1 MTFNKVV
8 FDIETTMTADKI
20 WCIVC
25 KHGDT
30 YYQFKEDRLHR
41 FAELI
46 KQTEEVIGHNIIGFD
61 IPVVNTIFGYDVFA
75 NCKVTDT
82 LVLSRLLNPMIE
94 GGHSLRNW
102 GTKLGQNKIHFEQ
115 FDYFSEDMLTY
126 CRNDVELTERLYKFL
141 IKKTADFGQS
151 VELEHKVAQIIQKQH
166 ERGFKINVVEAYEL
180 QSKFQEDM
188 NDLTTKVRQTFPPMK
203 IEEEFIPK
211 SNNKA
216 RGYVKGVPFTKV
228 KYKEFNLGSRQQIAE
243 RLMLLGWK
251 PKKKTDKGHVIV
263 DEKVLSEIHNIPE
276 AKLINRFLMLQK
288 RIAQV
293 NSWIEG
299 IKEDGRVHGKVITNG
314 TITGRMSHQSP
325 NMAQIPAVYS
335 PYGKECRALWTVN
348 KGYKLVGVDA
358 SGLELRMLAHYM
370 NDERYTHEV
379 VNGDIHRANQAAAG
393 LESRDK
399 AKTFIY
405 AFIYGAGSKKIGS
418 IIGGSERDG
427 ERAKEKFLRATPS
440 LRSLRE
446 KVERVAQRRWVRG
459 LDQRK
464 IIIRHP
470 HAALNTLLQGAG
482 AIVMKYAL
490 TLLEEYVIRKQIK
503 AFPVVNVHDEF
514 QYEVEESR
522 AEEFGRLAVQSIIDA
537 GKQLN
542 VRCPLNGE
550 YKIGNNWSETHSYDS
565 NRHQAIDF

>member
-94 GGHSLRNW
+94 GGHSLKNW

-115 FDYFSEDMLTY
+115 FDFFSEDMLTY

-141 IKKTADFGQS
+141 INKTKDFGMS
-151 VELEHKVAQIIQKQH
+151 IELEHKVAQIIQKQH

-188 NDLTTKVRQTFPPMK
+188 NNLTSKVRETFPPLK

-243 RLMLLGWK
+243 RLVMLGWK
-251 PKKKTDKGHVIV
+251 PKKKTDKGHIIV

-276 AKLINRFLMLQK
+276 AKLINRYLMLQK

-293 NSWIEG
+293 NSWIEA

-370 NDERYTHEV
+370 NDKDYIYEV
-379 VNGDIHRANQAAAG
+379 VNGDIHTANQNAAG

-427 ERAKEKFLRATPS
+427 ERTKEKFLRATPS

-490 TLLEEYVIRKQIK
+490 TILEQYVINKRIK

-522 AEEFGRLAVQSIIDA
+522 AEEFGRLAVQAIIDA

-550 YKIGNNWSETHSYDS
+550 YKIGNNWSETH
-565 NRHQAIDF
+565 

>member
-141 IKKTADFGQS
+141 IKKTTDFGQS

-348 KGYKLVGVDA
+348 KNYKLVGVDA

-370 NDERYTHEV
+370 NDKDYIHEV
-379 VNGDIHRANQAAAG
+379 VNGDIHTANQNAAG

-550 YKIGNNWSETHSYDS
+550 YKIGNNWSETH
-565 NRHQAIDF
+565 

>member
-1 MTFNKVV
+1 MTFNKVI

-25 KHGDT
+25 KHNDT
-30 YYQFKEDRLHR
+30 YYQFRENNLHR
-41 FAELI
+41 FEEFI

-61 IPVVNTIFGYDVFA
+61 IPVVNKIFGYDLFA
-75 NCKVTDT
+75 NCKKTDT
-82 LVLSRLLNPMIE
+82 LILSRLLNPMIE
-94 GGHSLRNW
+94 GGHSLKNW
-102 GTKLGQNKIHFEQ
+102 GTKLGHNKIHFEQ
-115 FDYFSEDMLTY
+115 FDFFTEEMLTY

-141 IKKTADFGQS
+141 STKTKDFGQS
-151 VELEHKVAQIIQKQH
+151 IELEHKVAEIIQRQH
-166 ERGFKINVVEAYEL
+166 DKGFKINVIDAYEL
-180 QSKFQEDM
+180 QCKFQEDM
-188 NDLTTKVRQTFPPMK
+188 NDLTTKVRQTFPPLK
-203 IEEEFIPK
+203 IETEFIPK

-243 RLMLLGWK
+243 RLVMLGWK
-251 PKKKTDKGHVIV
+251 PKKKTDKGHIIV

-276 AKLINRFLMLQK
+276 AKLINRYLMLQK

-293 NSWIEG
+293 SSWIEA

-348 KGYKLVGVDA
+348 KGNKLVGVDA

-370 NDERYTHEV
+370 NDKDYTHEV
-379 VNGDIHRANQAAAG
+379 VNGDIHTTNQVAAG
-393 LESRDK
+393 LGSRDES
-399 AKTFIY
+399 KTFIY

-427 ERAKEKFLRATPS
+427 ERIKEKFLRATPS
-440 LRSLRE
+440 LRHLRE
-446 KVERVAQRRWVRG
+446 KVERIAQRRWVRG

-464 IIIRHP
+464 IIIRYP

-482 AIVMKYAL
+482 ATVMKYAL

-514 QYEVEESR
+514 QYEVEEKR
-522 AEEFGRLAVQSIIDA
+522 ADEFGKLAVQSIVDA

-542 VRCPLNGE
+542 VRCPLNGK
-550 YKIGNNWSETHSYDS
+550 YKIGNNWSETH
-565 NRHQAIDF
+565 

>member
-25 KHGDT
+25 KHNDT
-30 YYQFKEDRLHR
+30 YYQFREDNLHR
-41 FAELI
+41 FEEFI

-61 IPVVNTIFGYDVFA
+61 IPVVNKIFGYDLFSH
-75 NCKVTDT
+75 CKKTDT

-94 GGHSLRNW
+94 GGHSLKNW
-102 GTKLGQNKIHFEQ
+102 GTKLGQDKIPFEQ
-115 FDYFSEDMLTY
+115 FDFFTEEMLTY
-126 CRNDVELTERLYKFL
+126 CRNDVELTDRLYKFL
-141 IKKTADFGQS
+141 INKTKDFGQS
-151 VELEHKVAQIIQKQH
+151 IELEHKTAEIIQAQH
-166 ERGFKINVVEAYEL
+166 DKGFKLNIIDAYEL
-180 QSKFQEDM
+180 QCKFQEDM
-188 NDLTTKVRQTFPPMK
+188 NDLTSKVRKTFPPLK
-203 IEEEFIPK
+203 IETEFIPK
-211 SNNKA
+211 SNNKS
-216 RGYVKGVPFTKV
+216 RGYVKGIPFIKV

-243 RLMLLGWK
+243 RLVLLGWK
-251 PKKKTDKGHVIV
+251 PKKKTDKGHTIV

-276 AKLINRFLMLQK
+276 AKLIKRFLMLQK

-293 NSWIEG
+293 SSWIEAV
-299 IKEDGRVHGKVITNG
+299 KEDGRVHGKVITNG

-325 NMAQIPAVYS
+325 NMAQIPAVHS
-335 PYGKECRALWTVN
+335 EYGRESRALWVVN

-370 NDERYTHEV
+370 NDKDYIHEV
-379 VNGDIHRANQAAAG
+379 VNGDIHTTNQIAAG
-393 LESRDK
+393 LESRDES
-399 AKTFIY
+399 KTFIY

-427 ERAKEKFLRATPS
+427 ERIKEKFLRATPS

-446 KVERVAQRRWVRG
+446 KVERIASRRWVRG

-464 IIIRHP
+464 IVIRYP

-482 AIVMKYAL
+482 ATVMKYAL
-490 TLLEEYVIRKQIK
+490 TLLEEYVSINKIK
-503 AFPVVNVHDEF
+503 AYPVVNVHDEF
-514 QYEVEESR
+514 QYEVEESKT
-522 AEEFGRLAVQSIIDA
+522 EQFGKLAVQSIIEA

-542 VRCPLNGE
+542 VRCPLNAK
-550 YKIGNNWSETHSYDS
+550 YKVGNNWSETH
-565 NRHQAIDF
+565 

>member
-30 YYQFKEDRLHR
+30 YYQFREDKLHR
-41 FAELI
+41 FEEFI
-46 KQTEEVIGHNIIGFD
+46 KQTDEVIGHNIIGFD
-61 IPVVNTIFGYDVFA
+61 IPVVNKIFGYDLFA
-75 NCKVTDT
+75 NCKKTDT
-82 LVLSRLLNPMIE
+82 LILSRLLNPMIE
-94 GGHSLRNW
+94 GGHSLKNW
-102 GTKLGQNKIHFEQ
+102 GTKLGHNKIHFEQ
-115 FDYFSEDMLTY
+115 FDFFTEEMLTY
-126 CRNDVELTERLYKFL
+126 CRNDVELTEKLYKFL
-141 IKKTADFGQS
+141 NTKTKDFGQS
-151 VELEHKVAQIIQKQH
+151 IELEHKVAEIIQKQH
-166 ERGFKINVVEAYEL
+166 ERGFKINVIDAYEL
-180 QSKFQEDM
+180 QCKFQEDM
-188 NDLTTKVRQTFPPMK
+188 NDLTSKVRETFPPLK
-203 IEEEFIPK
+203 VETEFIPK

-243 RLMLLGWK
+243 RLVMLGWK
-251 PKKKTDKGHVIV
+251 PKKKTDKGHIIV

-276 AKLINRFLMLQK
+276 AKLINRYLMLQK

-293 NSWIEG
+293 SSWIEA

-370 NDERYTHEV
+370 NDKDYIHEV
-379 VNGDIHRANQAAAG
+379 VNGDIHTTNQVAAG
-393 LESRDK
+393 LGSRDES
-399 AKTFIY
+399 KTFIY

-427 ERAKEKFLRATPS
+427 ERIKEKFLRATPS
-440 LRSLRE
+440 LRFLRE
-446 KVERVAQRRWVRG
+446 KVERIAQRRWVRG

-464 IIIRHP
+464 IIIRYP

-482 AIVMKYAL
+482 ATVMKYAL

-514 QYEVEESR
+514 QYEVEEGR
-522 AEEFGRLAVQSIIDA
+522 ADEFGKLAVQSIINA

-550 YKIGNNWSETHSYDS
+550 YKIGNNWSETH
-565 NRHQAIDF
+565 

>member
-1 MTFNKVV
+1 MKFKQVV
-8 FDIETTMTADKI
+8 FDIETTMTADKV

-25 KHGDT
+25 KHGDN
-30 YYQFKEDRLHR
+30 YYQFKDGKNLHR
-41 FAELI
+41 FEEFA
-46 KQTEEVIGHNIIGFD
+46 KQTEEFIGHNIIGFD
-61 IPVVNTIFGYDVFA
+61 VPVLNKFFGNDIFKH
-75 NCKVTDT
+75 CKITDT
-82 LVLSRLLNPMIE
+82 LVLSRLFNPILE
-94 GGHSLRNW
+94 GGHSLKNW
-102 GTKLGQNKIHFEQ
+102 GKKLGQNKIQFEQ
-115 FDYFSEDMLTY
+115 FDFLTEDMLTY
-126 CRNDVELTERLYKFL
+126 CRNDVALTEKLYHFL
-141 IKKTADFGQS
+141 IRKMTDFGES
-151 VELEHKVAQIIQKQH
+151 IELEHKTATIIQKQH
-166 ERGFKINVVEAYEL
+166 ELGFKLDIVEAYGL
-180 QSKFQEDM
+180 QSLFQEEM
-188 NDLTTKVRQTFPPMK
+188 NRLTTEVRKSFPPLK

-228 KYKEFNLGSRQQIAE
+228 SFKEFNLGSRQQIAE
-243 RLMLLGWK
+243 RLIMLGWK
-251 PKKKTDKGHVIV
+251 PKKKTDKGQVIV

-293 NSWIEG
+293 SSWIEAVR
-299 IKEDGRVHGKVITNG
+299 EDGRVHGRVITNG

-335 PYGKECRALWTVN
+335 PYGKECRALWIVN

-370 NDERYTHEV
+370 NDERYIHEV
-379 VNGDIHRANQAAAG
+379 VNGDIHTANQVAAG

-405 AFIYGAGSKKIGS
+405 AFIYGAGSAKIGS
-418 IIGGSERDG
+418 IIGGTQRDG

-446 KVERVAQRRWVRG
+446 KVERVAERRYVKG
-459 LDQRK
+459 LDGRK
-464 IIIRHP
+464 IIIRHA

-482 AIVMKYAL
+482 AIVMKKAL
-490 TLLEEYVIRKQIK
+490 TLLDEYVKIKQIK

-522 AEEFGRLAVQSIIDA
+522 VNEFGKLAVQSIIDA
-537 GKQLN
+537 GKLLK

-550 YKIGNNWSETHSYDS
+550 YKIGNNWSETH
-565 NRHQAIDF
+565 

>member
-1 MTFNKVV
+1 MTFNKVI

-30 YYQFKEDRLHR
+30 YYQFREDKLHR
-41 FAELI
+41 FEEFI

-61 IPVVNTIFGYDVFA
+61 IPVVNKIFGYDLFA
-75 NCKVTDT
+75 NCKKTDT
-82 LVLSRLLNPMIE
+82 LILSRLLNPMIE
-94 GGHSLRNW
+94 GGHSLKNW
-102 GTKLGQNKIHFEQ
+102 GTKLGHNKIHFEQ
-115 FDYFSEDMLTY
+115 FDFFTEEMLTY

-141 IKKTADFGQS
+141 ITKTKDFGKS
-151 VELEHKVAQIIQKQH
+151 IELEHKVAEIIQKQH
-166 ERGFKINVVEAYEL
+166 DRGFKINVIDAYEL
-180 QSKFQEDM
+180 QCKFQEDM
-188 NDLTTKVRQTFPPMK
+188 NDLTSKVRETFPPLK
-203 IEEEFIPK
+203 VETEFIPK

-216 RGYVKGVPFTKV
+216 RGYVKGVLFTKV

-243 RLMLLGWK
+243 RLVMLGWK
-251 PKKKTDKGHVIV
+251 PKKKTDKGHIIV

-276 AKLINRFLMLQK
+276 AKLINRYLMLQK

-293 NSWIEG
+293 SSWIEA

-370 NDERYTHEV
+370 NDKDYIHEV
-379 VNGDIHRANQAAAG
+379 VNGDIHTTNQVAAG
-393 LESRDK
+393 LGSRDES
-399 AKTFIY
+399 KTFIY

-427 ERAKEKFLRATPS
+427 ERIKEKFLRATPS
-440 LRSLRE
+440 LRFLRE
-446 KVERVAQRRWVRG
+446 KVERIAQRRWVRG

-464 IIIRHP
+464 IIIRYP

-482 AIVMKYAL
+482 ATVMKYAL

-514 QYEVEESR
+514 QYEVEEDR
-522 AEEFGRLAVQSIIDA
+522 ADEFGKLAVQSIINA

-550 YKIGNNWSETHSYDS
+550 YKIGNNWSETH
-565 NRHQAIDF
+565 

>member
-8 FDIETTMTADKI
+8 FDIETTLTADKV

-25 KHGDT
+25 KHEDT
-30 YYQFKEDRLHR
+30 FYQFKENNLHR
-41 FAELI
+41 FEEFI

-61 IPVVNTIFGYDVFA
+61 IPVLNKLFGYDLFKNV
-75 NCKVTDT
+75 KITDT
-82 LVLSRLLNPMIE
+82 LVMSRLLNPMIE
-94 GGHSLRNW
+94 GGHSLKNW
-102 GTKLGQNKIHFEQ
+102 GKKLGQNKIEFEQ
-115 FDYFSEDMLTY
+115 FDFFSEEMLKY
-126 CRNDVELTERLYKFL
+126 CRNDVDLTQRLYKFL
-141 IKKTADFGQS
+141 ITRIKDFGYS
-151 VELEHKVAQIIQKQH
+151 VELEHEVAKIIQRQH
-166 ERGFKINVVEAYEL
+166 ERGFKIDIVNAYSL
-180 QSKFQEDM
+180 QAKFQEDM
-188 NDLTTKVRQTFPPMK
+188 NELQNKVRATFPPLR
-203 IEEEFIPK
+203 IEEVFIPK

-216 RGYVKGVPFTKV
+216 RGYIKGVPFTKV
-228 KYKEFNLGSRQQIAE
+228 KYKEFNLGSRQQIGE
-243 RLMLLGWK
+243 RLMNLGWK

-263 DEKVLSEIHNIPE
+263 DEKVLSEITNIPE
-276 AKLINRFLMLQK
+276 AKLINEYLMLQK

-293 NSWIEG
+293 SSWVEA

-370 NDERYTHEV
+370 NDKDYTHEV
-379 VNGDIHRANQAAAG
+379 VNGDIHTANKVAAG

-482 AIVMKYAL
+482 AIVMKCAL
-490 TLLEEYVIRKQIK
+490 TLLENYVINKRIK

-514 QYEVEESR
+514 QYEVEESK

-550 YKIGNNWSETHSYDS
+550 YKIGNNWSETH
-565 NRHQAIDF
+565 

>member
-141 IKKTADFGQS
+141 SNKTKDFGQS
-151 VELEHKVAQIIQKQH
+151 IELEHKVAQIIQKQH

-188 NDLTTKVRQTFPPMK
+188 NDLTAKVRQTFPPMK

-263 DEKVLSEIHNIPE
+263 DEKVLSQIHNIPE
-276 AKLINRFLMLQK
+276 AKLINRYLMLQK

-293 NSWIEG
+293 NSWIEA

-370 NDERYTHEV
+370 NDKDYTHEV
-379 VNGDIHRANQAAAG
+379 VNGDIHTANKVAAG

-482 AIVMKYAL
+482 AIVMKCAL
-490 TLLEEYVIRKQIK
+490 TLLENYVINKRIK

-514 QYEVEESR
+514 QYEVEESK

-550 YKIGNNWSETHSYDS
+550 YKIGNNWSETH
-565 NRHQAIDF
+565 

>member
-30 YYQFKEDRLHR
+30 YYQFKEDKLHR
-41 FAELI
+41 FAEFI

-61 IPVVNTIFGYDVFA
+61 IPVVNKIFGYDLFA
-75 NCKVTDT
+75 HCKKTDT

-94 GGHSLRNW
+94 GGHSLKNW

-115 FDYFSEDMLTY
+115 FDFFSEDMLTY

-141 IKKTADFGQS
+141 IRKTEGFGQS
-151 VELEHKVAQIIQKQH
+151 IELEHQVAEIIQKQH
-166 ERGFKINVVEAYEL
+166 DRGFKIDVVNAYEL
-180 QSKFQEDM
+180 QCKFQEDM
-188 NDLTTKVRQTFPPMK
+188 NDLTTKVRKTFPPLK

-293 NSWIEG
+293 SSWIEG

-348 KGYKLVGVDA
+348 KGNKLVGVDA

-370 NDERYTHEV
+370 NDKDYTHEV
-379 VNGDIHRANQAAAG
+379 VNGDIHTANQNAAG

-464 IIIRHP
+464 IMIRHP

-490 TLLEEYVIRKQIK
+490 TLLEKYVKVKQIK

-514 QYEVEESR
+514 QYEVEEKR
-522 AEEFGRLAVQSIIDA
+522 ADEFGRLAVQSIIDA

-550 YKIGNNWSETHSYDS
+550 YKIGNNWSETH
-565 NRHQAIDF
+565 

>member
-46 KQTEEVIGHNIIGFD
+46 KQTDEVIGHNIIGFD

-82 LVLSRLLNPMIE
+82 LVLSRLLNPMID

-141 IKKTADFGQS
+141 SSKTKDFGQS
-151 VELEHKVAQIIQKQH
+151 IELEHRVAQIIQKQH

-188 NDLTTKVRQTFPPMK
+188 NDLTTKVRQTFPPLK

-211 SNNKA
+211 SNNKS
-216 RGYVKGVPFTKV
+216 RGYVKGVPFIKV

-243 RLMLLGWK
+243 RLVMLGWK
-251 PKKKTDKGHVIV
+251 PKKKTDKGHIIV
-263 DEKVLSEIHNIPE
+263 DEKVLSQIHNIPE
-276 AKLINRFLMLQK
+276 AKLINRYLMLQK

-293 NSWIEG
+293 NSWIEA

-370 NDERYTHEV
+370 NDKDYTHEV
-379 VNGDIHRANQAAAG
+379 VNGDIHTANKIAAG

-482 AIVMKYAL
+482 AIVMKCAL
-490 TLLEEYVIRKQIK
+490 TLLENYVINKRIK

-514 QYEVEESR
+514 QYEVEESK

-550 YKIGNNWSETHSYDS
+550 YKIGNNWSETH
-565 NRHQAIDF
+565 

>member
-94 GGHSLRNW
+94 GGHSLKNW

-141 IKKTADFGQS
+141 INKTKDFGMS
-151 VELEHKVAQIIQKQH
+151 IELEHKVAQIIQKQH

-263 DEKVLSEIHNIPE
+263 DEKVLSKIHNIPE
-276 AKLINRFLMLQK
+276 AKLINRYLMLQK

-293 NSWIEG
+293 SSWIEA

-370 NDERYTHEV
+370 NDKDYTHEV
-379 VNGDIHRANQAAAG
+379 VNGDIHTTNQIAAG
-393 LESRDK
+393 LASRDES
-399 AKTFIY
+399 KTFIY

-427 ERAKEKFLRATPS
+427 ERIKEKFLRATPS

-446 KVERVAQRRWVRG
+446 KVERIASRRWVRG

-464 IIIRHP
+464 IIIRYP

-482 AIVMKYAL
+482 ATVMKYAL
-490 TLLEEYVIRKQIK
+490 TLLEEYVKIKQIK
-503 AFPVVNVHDEF
+503 ALPVVNVHDEF
-514 QYEVEESR
+514 QYEVEEKR
-522 AEEFGRLAVQSIIDA
+522 ADEFGMLAVQSIVDA

-542 VRCPLNGE
+542 VRCPLNGK
-550 YKIGNNWSETHSYDS
+550 YKIGNNWSETH
-565 NRHQAIDF
+565 

>member
-46 KQTEEVIGHNIIGFD
+46 KQTDEVIGHNIIGFD

-82 LVLSRLLNPMIE
+82 LVLSRLLNPMID

-141 IKKTADFGQS
+141 SSKTKDFGQS
-151 VELEHKVAQIIQKQH
+151 IELEHRVAQIIQKQH

-188 NDLTTKVRQTFPPMK
+188 NDLTTKVRQTFPPLK

-211 SNNKA
+211 SNNKS
-216 RGYVKGVPFTKV
+216 RGYVKGVPFIKV

-243 RLMLLGWK
+243 RLVMLGWK
-251 PKKKTDKGHVIV
+251 PKKKTDKGHIIV
-263 DEKVLSEIHNIPE
+263 DEKVLSQIDNIPE
-276 AKLINRFLMLQK
+276 AKLINRYLMLQK

-293 NSWIEG
+293 NSWIEA

-370 NDERYTHEV
+370 NDKDYTHEV
-379 VNGDIHRANQAAAG
+379 VNGDIHTANKVAAG

-482 AIVMKYAL
+482 AIVMKCAL
-490 TLLEEYVIRKQIK
+490 TLLENYVINKRIK

-514 QYEVEESR
+514 QYEVEESK

-550 YKIGNNWSETHSYDS
+550 YKIGNNWSETH
-565 NRHQAIDF
+565 

>member
-46 KQTEEVIGHNIIGFD
+46 KQTDEVIGHNIIGFD
-61 IPVVNTIFGYDVFA
+61 IPVVNTIFGYDVFE

-94 GGHSLRNW
+94 GGHSLKNW

-115 FDYFSEDMLTY
+115 FDFFSEDMLTY

-141 IKKTADFGQS
+141 INKTKDFGMS
-151 VELEHKVAQIIQKQH
+151 IELEHKVAQIIQKQH

-188 NDLTTKVRQTFPPMK
+188 NNLTSKVRETFPPLK

-243 RLMLLGWK
+243 RLVMLGWK
-251 PKKKTDKGHVIV
+251 PKKKTDKGHIIV

-276 AKLINRFLMLQK
+276 AKLINRYLMLQK

-293 NSWIEG
+293 NSWIEA

-370 NDERYTHEV
+370 NDKDYIYEV
-379 VNGDIHRANQAAAG
+379 VNGDIHTANQNAAG

-427 ERAKEKFLRATPS
+427 ERTKEKFLRATPS

-490 TLLEEYVIRKQIK
+490 TLLEQYVINKQIK

-550 YKIGNNWSETHSYDS
+550 YKIGNNWSETH
-565 NRHQAIDF
+565 

>member
-1 MTFNKVV
+1 
-8 FDIETTMTADKI
+8 
-20 WCIVC
+20 
-25 KHGDT
+25 
-30 YYQFKEDRLHR
+30 
-41 FAELI
+41 
-46 KQTEEVIGHNIIGFD
+46 
-61 IPVVNTIFGYDVFA
+61 
-75 NCKVTDT
+75 
-82 LVLSRLLNPMIE
+82 MIE
-94 GGHSLRNW
+94 GGHSLKNW

-141 IKKTADFGQS
+141 INKTKDFGMS
-151 VELEHKVAQIIQKQH
+151 IELEHKVAQIIQKQH

-243 RLMLLGWK
+243 RLVMLGWK
-251 PKKKTDKGHVIV
+251 PKKKTDKGHMIV

-370 NDERYTHEV
+370 NDKDYIYEV

-490 TLLEEYVIRKQIK
+490 TLLEQYVINKQIK

-537 GKQLN
+537 GKKLN
-542 VRCPLNGE
+542 IRCPLNGK
-550 YKIGNNWSETHSYDS
+550 YKIGNNWSETH
-565 NRHQAIDF
+565 

>member
-94 GGHSLRNW
+94 GGHSLKNW

-141 IKKTADFGQS
+141 INKTKDFGMS
-151 VELEHKVAQIIQKQH
+151 IELEHKVAQIIQKQH

-203 IEEEFIPK
+203 VEEEFIPK

-263 DEKVLSEIHNIPE
+263 DEKVLSKIHNIPE
-276 AKLINRFLMLQK
+276 AKLINRYLMLQK

-293 NSWIEG
+293 SSWIEA

-370 NDERYTHEV
+370 NDKDYTHEV
-379 VNGDIHRANQAAAG
+379 VNGDIHTTNQIAAG
-393 LESRDK
+393 LASRDES
-399 AKTFIY
+399 KTFIY

-427 ERAKEKFLRATPS
+427 ERIKEKFLRATPS

-446 KVERVAQRRWVRG
+446 KVERIASRRWVRG

-464 IIIRHP
+464 IIIRYP

-482 AIVMKYAL
+482 ATVMKYAL
-490 TLLEEYVIRKQIK
+490 TLLEEYVKIKQIK
-503 AFPVVNVHDEF
+503 ALPVVNVHDEF
-514 QYEVEESR
+514 QYEVEEKR
-522 AEEFGRLAVQSIIDA
+522 ADEFGMLAVQSIVDA

-542 VRCPLNGE
+542 VRCPLNGK
-550 YKIGNNWSETHSYDS
+550 YKIGNNWSETH
-565 NRHQAIDF
+565 

>member
-46 KQTEEVIGHNIIGFD
+46 KQTDEVIGHNIIGFD
-61 IPVVNTIFGYDVFA
+61 IPVVNKIFGYDVFE

-82 LVLSRLLNPMIE
+82 LVLSRLLNPMID
-94 GGHSLRNW
+94 GGHSLKNW

-141 IKKTADFGQS
+141 MKKTTNFGQS
-151 VELEHKVAQIIQKQH
+151 IELEHRVAQIIQKQH

-203 IEEEFIPK
+203 VEEEFIPK

-379 VNGDIHRANQAAAG
+379 VNGDIHTTNQTAAG

-464 IIIRHP
+464 IIIRYP

-482 AIVMKYAL
+482 SCVMKYAL

-550 YKIGNNWSETHSYDS
+550 YKIGNNWSETH
-565 NRHQAIDF
+565 

>member
-1 MTFNKVV
+1 MKFKQVV
-8 FDIETTMTADKI
+8 FDIETTMTADKV

-25 KHGDT
+25 KHGDN
-30 YYQFKEDRLHR
+30 YYQFKDGKNLHR
-41 FAELI
+41 FEEFA
-46 KQTEEVIGHNIIGFD
+46 KQTEEFIGHNIIGFD
-61 IPVVNTIFGYDVFA
+61 VPVLNKFFGHDIFKH
-75 NCKVTDT
+75 CKITDT
-82 LVLSRLLNPMIE
+82 LVLSRLFNPILE
-94 GGHSLRNW
+94 GGHSLKNW
-102 GTKLGQNKIHFEQ
+102 GKKLGQNKIQFEQ
-115 FDYFSEDMLTY
+115 FDFLTEDMLTY
-126 CRNDVELTERLYKFL
+126 CRNDVALTEKLYHFL
-141 IKKTADFGQS
+141 IRKMTDFGES
-151 VELEHKVAQIIQKQH
+151 IELEHKTATIIQKQH
-166 ERGFKINVVEAYEL
+166 ELGFKLDIVEAYGL
-180 QSKFQEDM
+180 QSLFQEEM
-188 NDLTTKVRQTFPPMK
+188 NRLTTEVRKSFPPLK

-228 KYKEFNLGSRQQIAE
+228 SFKEFNLGSRQQIAE
-243 RLMLLGWK
+243 RLIMLGWK
-251 PKKKTDKGHVIV
+251 PKKKTDKGQVIV

-293 NSWIEG
+293 SSWIEAVR
-299 IKEDGRVHGKVITNG
+299 EDGRVHGRVITNG

-335 PYGKECRALWTVN
+335 PYGKECRALWIVN

-370 NDERYTHEV
+370 NDERYIHEV
-379 VNGDIHRANQAAAG
+379 VNGDIHTANQIAAG

-418 IIGGSERDG
+418 IIGGTERDG
-427 ERAKEKFLRATPS
+427 DRVKEKFLRATPS

-446 KVERVAQRRWVRG
+446 KVDRVAQRRWVKG
-459 LDQRK
+459 LDGRK

-490 TLLEEYVIRKQIK
+490 TLLEEYVNNKRIK

-514 QYEVEESR
+514 QYEVEESQ
-522 AEEFGRLAVQSIIDA
+522 AEEFGKIAVQAIIDA
-537 GKQLN
+537 GNKLK

-550 YKIGNNWSETHSYDS
+550 YKIGNNWSETH
-565 NRHQAIDF
+565 

>member
-1 MTFNKVV
+1 MKFKQVV
-8 FDIETTMTADKI
+8 FDIETTMTADKV

-25 KHGDT
+25 KHGDN
-30 YYQFKEDRLHR
+30 YYQFKDGKNLHR
-41 FAELI
+41 FEEFA
-46 KQTEEVIGHNIIGFD
+46 KQTEEFIGHNIIGFD
-61 IPVVNTIFGYDVFA
+61 VPVLNKFFGHDIFKH
-75 NCKVTDT
+75 CKITDT
-82 LVLSRLLNPMIE
+82 LVLSRLFNPILE
-94 GGHSLRNW
+94 GGHSLKNW
-102 GTKLGQNKIHFEQ
+102 GKKLGQNKIQFEQ
-115 FDYFSEDMLTY
+115 FDFLTEDMLTY
-126 CRNDVELTERLYKFL
+126 CRNDVALTEKLYHFL
-141 IKKTADFGQS
+141 IRKMTDFGES
-151 VELEHKVAQIIQKQH
+151 IELEHKTSTIIQKQH
-166 ERGFKINVVEAYEL
+166 ELGFKLDIVEAYGL
-180 QSKFQEDM
+180 QSLFQEEM
-188 NDLTTKVRQTFPPMK
+188 NRLTTEVRKSFPPLK

-228 KYKEFNLGSRQQIAE
+228 SFKEFNLGSRQQIAE
-243 RLMLLGWK
+243 RLIMLGWK
-251 PKKKTDKGHVIV
+251 PKKKTDKGQVIV

-293 NSWIEG
+293 SSWIEAVR
-299 IKEDGRVHGKVITNG
+299 EDGRVHGRVITNG

-335 PYGKECRALWTVN
+335 PYGKECRALWIVN

-370 NDERYTHEV
+370 NDERYIHEV
-379 VNGDIHRANQAAAG
+379 VNGDIHTANQVAAG

-405 AFIYGAGSKKIGS
+405 AFIYGAGSAKIGS
-418 IIGGSERDG
+418 IIGGTQRDG

-446 KVERVAQRRWVRG
+446 KVERVAERRYVKG
-459 LDQRK
+459 LDGRK
-464 IIIRHP
+464 IIIRHA

-482 AIVMKYAL
+482 AIVMKKAL
-490 TLLEEYVIRKQIK
+490 TLLDEYVKIKQIK

-522 AEEFGRLAVQSIIDA
+522 VNEFGKLAVQSIIDA
-537 GKQLN
+537 GKLLK

-550 YKIGNNWSETHSYDS
+550 YKIGNNWSETH
-565 NRHQAIDF
+565 

>member
-25 KHGDT
+25 KHEDT

-41 FAELI
+41 FADFI

-61 IPVVNTIFGYDVFA
+61 IPVINKMFGYNLFEH
-75 NCKVTDT
+75 CKITDT

-102 GTKLGQNKIHFEQ
+102 GTKLGQAKINFEQ
-115 FDYFSEDMLTY
+115 FDFFSEEMLVY

-141 IKKTADFGQS
+141 INKTKDFGLS
-151 VELEHKVAQIIQKQH
+151 IELEHKVAQIIQKQH
-166 ERGFKINVVEAYEL
+166 EVGFKINIVEAYEL
-180 QSKFQEDM
+180 QCKFQEDM
-188 NDLTTKVRQTFPPMK
+188 NNLTSKVRESFPPLK
-203 IEEEFIPK
+203 VEEEFIPK

-228 KYKEFNLGSRQQIAE
+228 TYKEFNLGSRQQIAE
-243 RLMLLGWK
+243 RLVMLGWK
-251 PKKKTDKGHVIV
+251 PQKKTDKGHIIV

-293 NSWIEG
+293 SSWIEA

-370 NDERYTHEV
+370 NDERYIHEV
-379 VNGDIHRANQAAAG
+379 VNGDIHTANQIAAG

-405 AFIYGAGSKKIGS
+405 AFIYGAGSAKIGS
-418 IIGGSERDG
+418 IIGGSTADG

-459 LDQRK
+459 LDERK

-490 TLLEEYVIRKQIK
+490 TLLEEYVKVKQIK

-514 QYEVEESR
+514 QYEVEETR
-522 AEEFGRLAVQSIIDA
+522 ADEFGRLAVQSIIDA
-537 GKQLN
+537 GKKLN
-542 VRCPLNGE
+542 VRCPLNGK
-550 YKIGNNWSETHSYDS
+550 YKIGNNWSETH
-565 NRHQAIDF
+565 